1 MRAHCTACYLV
12 GEAAPRLRADLA
24 DAGVPLHDSGD
35 LATALA
41 DAAAAAVPGETVLLA
56 PACASF
62 DAFRDY
68 EERGER
74 FRELVAALEGGT

>member
-1 MRAHCTACYLV
+1 M
-12 GEAAPRLRADLA
+12 
-24 DAGVPLHDSGD
+24 
-35 LATALA
+35 A
-41 DAAAAAVPGETVLLA
+41 DAAGGRPRGDVVLLS

-74 FRELVAALEGGT
+74 FRELVQRAE

>member
-1 MRAHCTACYLV
+1 MRAHCTACYLI
-12 GEAAPRLRADLA
+12 GEAAGRLREDLES
-24 DAGVPLHDSGD
+24 AGVPLHDSGD
-35 LATALA
+35 LATAV
-41 DAAAAAVPGETVLLA
+41 AAAAAAAAPGETVLLA